1 MSTKAA
7 TITIV
12 MMLILSFLVA
22 LVLYPIMPDPMP
34 SHWNAQ
40 GEVDGYMSKFWGMFL
55 MPLITLGIVLLFL
68 AIPRIDPL
76 KANIALFIDSYNIM
90 MVAFV
95 AYMLYIYALT
105 LLAALGYGFNMT
117 FMLLPAMGVLSIII
131 GYQIGKAKRNFFVGI
146 RTPWTLSSDTVWAK
160 THQLGKWMFM
170 GAGAVSILC
179 VPVGEVG
186 FWIMM
191 ITLMAAAFV
200 PIVYSY
206 FLWKRENP
214 A

>member
-7 TITIV
+7 TITIFI
-12 MMLILSFLVA
+12 MLVLSFLTA
-22 LVLYPIMPDPMP
+22 LALYPIMPDPMP

-90 MVAFV
+90 MVALV

-117 FMLLPAMGVLSIII
+117 FMLLPAMGVLFIII
-131 GYQIGKAKRNFFVGI
+131 GFLIGKAKRNFFIGI

-160 THQLGKWMFM
+160 THQLGKWTFM
-170 GAGAVSILC
+170 GAGAVSVLC
-179 VPVGEVG
+179 VLLGEVG

-200 PIVYSY
+200 PVVYSY
-206 FLWKRENP
+206 LLWKHENP

>member
-1 MSTKAA
+1 MKIRTSEIIAVV
-7 TITIV
+7 I
-12 MMLILSFLVA
+12 ILLSVA
-22 LVLYPIMPDPMP
+22 MGIYSYPQMPEPVA

-40 GEVDGYMSKFWGMFL
+40 GQVDGYMSKFWGMFL

-117 FMLLPAMGVLSIII
+117 FMLLPAMGVLFIII
-131 GYQIGKAKRNFFVGI
+131 GFLIGKAKRNFFIGI

-160 THQLGKWMFM
+160 THQLGKWTFM

-179 VPVGEVG
+179 VLLGEVG

-191 ITLMAAAFV
+191 ITLIAAAFV
-200 PIVYSY
+200 PIAYSY
-206 FLWKRENP
+206 LLWKRENP